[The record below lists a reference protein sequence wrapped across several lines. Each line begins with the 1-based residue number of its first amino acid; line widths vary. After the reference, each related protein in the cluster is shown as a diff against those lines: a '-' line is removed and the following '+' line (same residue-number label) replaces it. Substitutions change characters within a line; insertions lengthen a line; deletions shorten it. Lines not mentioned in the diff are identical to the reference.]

1 MIDSVATDHTR
12 RNLLL
17 ALGAGSV
24 GAAALAGPTLNLAAS
39 AAGGSTPGWW
49 ERLFTSLAEGS
60 AEEWSAIRGQ
70 TFAIEGEKGTVPIL
84 LSDVKLLPSKGVRPR
99 EVSRQR
105 AFALVFH
112 AAPGSAPAGERAY
125 RMTHA
130 SYPPLDIYLDPARKL
145 AKGVRLTAVFN

>member
-24 GAAALAGPTLNLAAS
+24 GAAALAGPSLNLAAS
-39 AAGGSTPGWW
+39 ATGGSTAGWW
-49 ERLFTSLAEGS
+49 ERLFVSLAEGS
-60 AEEWSAIRGQ
+60 ADEWNAIRGQ
-70 TFAIEGEKGTVPIL
+70 LFSVEGERGTVPIL
-84 LSDVKLLPSKGVRPR
+84 LSEVKLLASKGVRPR

-105 AFALVFH
+105 AFTLVFH
-112 AAPGSAPAGERAY
+112 AAPGSAPAGERTY
-125 RMTHA
+125 RLTHP
-130 SYPPLDIYLDPARKL
+130 SYPALDIYLDPARKL